1 LARRLGAS
9 DEQLAEL
16 RRGDLSRFEPAW
28 AAALAYAAHMT
39 PTGGTVSGDA
49 YAALTSHWQPAQI
62 VEITAVAALF
72 NYFNR
77 FAIALEVTVSR

>member
-9 DEQLAEL
+9 DKQVEALAA
-16 RRGDLSRFEPAW
+16 GDLSGFDAPW
-28 AAALAYAAHMT
+28 AAALEYAAHMT
-39 PTGGTVSGDA
+39 PTRGRVSGDA
-49 YAALTSHWQPAQI
+49 YAALAEHWDAPQI

-77 FAIALEVTVSR
+77 FAIALDVPATR

>member
-9 DEQLAEL
+9 DEQIAALAA
-16 RRGDLSRFEPAW
+16 GDVSGFEPAW
-28 AAALAYAAHMT
+28 RAALEYAAHMT

-49 YAALTSHWQPAQI
+49 YRALASHWDPAQI

-77 FAIALEVTVSR
+77 FAIALEVPVTR

>member
-1 LARRLGAS
+1 MAALS
-9 DEQLAEL
+9 
-16 RRGDLSRFEPAW
+16 RGDLSGFSPGW

-39 PTGGTVSGDA
+39 PTGATVSGDA
-49 YAALTSHWQPAQI
+49 YAALASHWAAPQI

-77 FAIALEVTVSR
+77 FAIALEVPVTR

>member
-9 DEQLAEL
+9 DEQVADLA
-16 RRGDLSRFEPAW
+16 RGDVSRFEPAW

-39 PTGGTVSGDA
+39 PTGATVNGDA
-49 YAALTSHWQPAQI
+49 YAALAAHWQAPQI

-77 FAIALEVTVSR
+77 FAIALEVPVTR

>member
-1 LARRLGAS
+1 MARRLGGT
-9 DEQLAEL
+9 EQQIEALAA
-16 RRGDLSRFEPAW
+16 GDVSGFVPAW

-39 PTGGTVSGDA
+39 PTGGTVEGDA
-49 YAALTSHWQPAQI
+49 YAALAEHWRPDQI

-77 FAIALEVTVSR
+77 FAIALDVPVTR

>member
-9 DEQLAEL
+9 DDEIEAL
-16 RRGDLSRFEPAW
+16 RRGDLSRFELAW
-28 AAALAYAAHMT
+28 RAALAYAAHMT
-39 PTGGTVSGDA
+39 PTGGTVRGDA
-49 YAALTSHWQPAQI
+49 YAALAAEWQPAQI

-77 FAIALEVTVSR
+77 FAIALEVPVTR

>member
-1 LARRLGAS
+1 MARRLGATG
-9 DEQLAEL
+9 EQIAALA
-16 RRGDLSRFEPAW
+16 RGDVSDFPPAW

-39 PTGGTVSGDA
+39 PTGATVGGDA
-49 YAALTSHWQPAQI
+49 YAALASHWEPPQI

-77 FAIALEVTVSR
+77 FAIALEVPVTK

>member
-1 LARRLGAS
+1 MT
-9 DEQLAEL
+9 
-16 RRGDLSRFEPAW
+16 RFGPAW

-39 PTGGTVSGDA
+39 PTGGIVAGEA
-49 YAALTSHWQPAQI
+49 YAALAAHWQPPQI

-77 FAIALEVTVSR
+77 FAIALEVPVTR

>member
-9 DEQLAEL
+9 DEQIADLA
-16 RRGDLSRFEPAW
+16 RGDVSRFEPAR

-39 PTGGTVSGDA
+39 PTGATVSGDA
-49 YAALTSHWQPAQI
+49 YAALAAYWQPPQI

-77 FAIALEVTVSR
+77 FAIALEVPVTR

>member
-1 LARRLGAS
+1 
-9 DEQLAEL
+9 
-16 RRGDLSRFEPAW
+16 
-28 AAALAYAAHMT
+28 MT

-49 YAALTSHWQPAQI
+49 YAALAEHWTAPQI

-77 FAIALEVTVSR
+77 FAIALEVPVTR

>member
-9 DEQLAEL
+9 QEQVDAVATGEL
-16 RRGDLSRFEPAW
+16 GAFEPAW
-28 AAALAYAAHMT
+28 RAAIAYAEQMT
-39 PTGGTVSGDA
+39 PTRPTVDPASYTA
-49 YAALTSHWQPAQI
+49 LAAHWTPPQI

-77 FAIALEVTVSR
+77 FALALEIPVTR

>member
-1 LARRLGAS
+1 MARRLGAT
-9 DEQLAEL
+9 DQQIAAL
-16 RRGDLSRFEPAW
+16 RTGDVSSFDPAW
-28 AAALAYAAHMT
+28 RAALAYAAHMT

-49 YAALTSHWQPAQI
+49 YAALAAHWQPAQV

-77 FAIALEVTVSR
+77 FAIALEVPVTR

>member
-9 DEQLAEL
+9 DDQIAAV
-16 RRGDLSRFEPAW
+16 RRGDLAGFDPPW
-28 AAALAYAAHMT
+28 AAAIAYGAHMT
-39 PTGGTVSGDA
+39 PTGAVVGGDA
-49 YAALTSHWQPAQI
+49 YSALARHWNPSQI

-77 FAIALEVTVSR
+77 FAIALEVPVTR

>member
-1 LARRLGAS
+1 MARRLGAS
-9 DEQLAEL
+9 DEQISALGRGEL
-16 RRGDLSRFEPAW
+16 SGFPEAW

-39 PTGGTVSGDA
+39 PTGATVSGDA
-49 YAALTSHWQPAQI
+49 YAALASHWEPPQI

-77 FAIALEVTVSR
+77 FAIALEVPVTR